1 MSPELWGRLDVHR
14 GVRVWVA
21 VLVLGWAGNARAD
34 EACLEVDCSGHG
46 VCVPEDGRAYCL
58 CDSGFVAEELR
69 CVAQA
74 PQPTPKVAGEQIV
87 AVAREQVGRELPTI
101 GLEQLEYPGALRDH
115 LPVDELWCTDFVAWV
130 YRVAG
135 VPLGGG
141 YEGGWLVTNNRALR
155 IYFERRGLWV
165 GKRDPGFATFEPEP
179 GDYVRIRT
187 RTWGHSAIVERVEG
201 STLHIIEGNARG
213 VVRATAYR
221 NFRTHPKVDGFG
233 IVTRP
238 KHRRVWRAPILEHWR
253 RARHR

>member
-1 MSPELWGRLDVHR
+1 M
-14 GVRVWVA
+14 RVWV
-21 VLVLGWAGNARAD
+21 VVCVLGWAGSAGADACREAR
-34 EACLEVDCSGHG
+34 CSGHG

-58 CDSGFVAEELR
+58 CDSGFVAEGLA
-69 CVAQA
+69 CVAA
-74 PQPTPKVAGEQIV
+74 ASRPVPKVAGEQIV

-101 GLEQLEYPGALRDH
+101 GLERLDYPGALQDH

-130 YRVAG
+130 YKVAG

-165 GKRDPGFATFEPEP
+165 DKLDPAFATFEPKP

-201 STLHIIEGNARG
+201 DTLHIIEGNARG

-221 NFRTHPKVDGFG
+221 HFRTHRKIDGFG
-233 IVTRP
+233 IVTDP
-238 KHRRVWRAPILEHWR
+238 KRRQVWRAPILDHWR
-253 RARHR
+253 RTRHR